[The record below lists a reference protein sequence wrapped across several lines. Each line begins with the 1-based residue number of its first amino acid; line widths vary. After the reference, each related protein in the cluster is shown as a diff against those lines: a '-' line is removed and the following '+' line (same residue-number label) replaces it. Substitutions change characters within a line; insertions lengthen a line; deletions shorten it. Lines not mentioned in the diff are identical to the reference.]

1 MCFSNPPP
9 SRAST
14 HTHHVQ
20 MSKFLKD
27 SAKGWGGKEFKG
39 GITGRGG
46 GGVAGLQCQVNKC
59 GTQGS
64 GQLYRSSA
72 EAASTPEVASMR

>member
-39 GITGRGG
+39 GITGGNVFFGWLTGG
-46 GGVAGLQCQVNKC
+46 GWGGGCRFAMP
-59 GTQGS
+59 S
-64 GQLYRSSA
+64 
-72 EAASTPEVASMR
+72 